1 MLGFSL
7 PLRCPAPPLASL
19 AIGMALLESAPSVL
33 QDRVREGSYDE
44 KAVDKESLTSRSSSE
59 PVAVW
64 DDVTE
69 SREKVIG
76 SRRPVKLQEIFQM
89 IYFLYFHRDRH

>member
-1 MLGFSL
+1 MQHAGFYL

-33 QDRVREGSYDE
+33 QDRAREGSYDE

-76 SRRPVKLQEIFQM
+76 SRCPVKLQEIFLM
-89 IYFLYFHRDRH
+89 IYFLLLS